1 MELMAAR
8 SAMPL
13 MEVPFGTSIVLAL
26 GSPEVEAA
34 QPRALV
40 GGHLV
45 TGVVGLM
52 VVTLAARSLGRR
64 RSRSAQSRC
73 RSSRCLALS
82 GGASVQLADALVVTH
97 ETGVRLLSRSS

>member
-1 MELMAAR
+1 
-8 SAMPL
+8 MPL

-45 TGVVGLM
+45 TRVVGLM
-52 VVTLAARSLGRR
+52 VLTLAARSLGRR
-64 RSRSAQSRC
+64 RSRSAQSRAAGL
-73 RSSRCLALS
+73 RD
-82 GGASVQLADALVVTH
+82 VWHLVA
-97 ETGVRLLSRSS
+97 VRRFNWPTRWW